1 MGYILFILFIG
12 IPIIEISVFISV
24 GEIIGLWPT
33 LATILIT
40 AIIGS
45 ALLRAQGLATLFRA
59 QEHLNQGRFPLEEI
73 FDGLCLVIAGAF
85 LLTPGFVTDGVGFLL
100 FFPPFRYFL
109 KKAVGAMLVARGGI
123 HVYTSGNGPEQ
134 TRSDGSIINGEFE
147 EIDPQ
152 EQPPKQEDT
161 DKHPIRRID

>member
-123 HVYTSGNGPEQ
+123 HVYTSGNGIN
-134 TRSDGSIINGEFE
+134 DNAGSEMNSSVIDGEFE
-147 EIDPQ
+147 EVQ
-152 EQPPKQEDT
+152 GTETKQP
-161 DKHPIRRID
+161 DKDNKRIK

>member
-1 MGYILFILFIG
+1 MGYIIFFLFVG
-12 IPIIEISVFISV
+12 IPIIEIAVFIAV
-24 GEIIGLWPT
+24 GDHIGLWPT
-33 LATILIT
+33 LAAIFVT
-40 AIIGS
+40 AAIGTWM
-45 ALLRAQGLATLFRA
+45 LRTQGLATLFRA
-59 QEHLNQGRFPLEEI
+59 QEHLNQGRFPMAEV
-73 FDGLCLVIAGAF
+73 FDGLCLLVAGAF

-100 FFPPFRYFL
+100 FFPPFRAL
-109 KKAVGAMLVARGGI
+109 IKQTVGAVLVARGGI